1 MKKNSSGRRPQKKK
15 SSDAYQTFLTVLIT
29 LLSVAI
35 ILVLFYAWR
44 ALGISSHTV
53 TYTSNQGGIIG
64 TLPEV
69 RQFDAGDEVV
79 VRSGGISR
87 KGYEFV
93 GWRDVHGVI
102 EATGG
107 ILENGSVFKMPKS
120 DVLLEAVWEDL
131 SGESPDAT
139 VDTPTETQEPE
150 SDKLIATFM
159 KNPEKTYVNVRDNYG
174 YEGEVVCKLS
184 DSSMKVNYYG
194 KAENLFDEDDQTTYT
209 WFFVEIPDLKKEG
222 WIRSDMLEDYEE
234 TKEKVYV
241 MASGRDE
248 ISLYEDADLN
258 SDIKETVTD
267 NEITFTYK
275 SKSTSET
282 TDGEEFEMYLVE
294 NNESGKT
301 GWVKKSHLQEIK
313 E

>member
-1 MKKNSSGRRPQKKK
+1 MAKRNTGRRPQKRKG
-15 SSDAYQTFLTVLIT
+15 SDTLLTVLIT

-35 ILVLFYAWR
+35 VLVVFYAWR

-69 RQFDAGDEVV
+69 RQFDAGEEVV

-93 GWRDVHGVI
+93 GWKDVHGVI
-102 EATGG
+102 KSTGG
-107 ILENGSVFKMPKS
+107 ILENGAVFKMPKS
-120 DVLLEAVWEDL
+120 DVLLEAVWEDP
-131 SGESPDAT
+131 SGDMPDAT
-139 VDTPTETQEPE
+139 EEITTETEE
-150 SDKLIATFM
+150 KEYGDLIATFM
-159 KNPEKTYVNVRDNYG
+159 KNPDKTYVNVRDNFG

-184 DSSMKVNYYG
+184 DSKMKVNYYG
-194 KAENLFDEDDQTTYT
+194 QAENVFDEDDQTTYT
-209 WFFVEIPDLKKEG
+209 WFYVEIPDMNKKG
-222 WIRSDMLEDYEE
+222 WVRSDMLEDFAEI
-234 TKEKVYV
+234 KDKMYV
-241 MASGRDE
+241 MASSKDE

-258 SDIKETVTD
+258 SDIKETISD

-275 SKSTSET
+275 SKT
-282 TDGEEFEMYLVE
+282 TTQTDDGEEVEMYLVK
-294 NNESGKT
+294 NNDSGST
-301 GWVKKSHLQEIK
+301 GWIRKSHLQEIK

>member
-1 MKKNSSGRRPQKKK
+1 MSRRNSGRRPQKRRNN
-15 SSDAYQTFLTVLIT
+15 DAYQTFLTVLIT
-29 LLSVAI
+29 LLAVAI
-35 ILVLFYAWR
+35 VLVLFYAWK

-64 TLPEV
+64 ALPEV

-93 GWRDVHGVI
+93 GWKDVHGVI
-102 EATGG
+102 EASGG

-120 DVLLEAVWEDL
+120 DVLLEAVWEDPT
-131 SGESPDAT
+131 GEMPDAT
-139 VDTPTETQEPE
+139 ENLTEE
-150 SDKLIATFM
+150 SEDPDAKTLIGTFM
-159 KNPEKTYVNVRDNYG
+159 KNPDKTYVNVRDNYG
-174 YEGEVVCKLS
+174 YEGEVVLKLS
-184 DSSMKVNYYG
+184 DSKVKVNYYG
-194 KAENLFDEDDQTTYT
+194 KAENVFDEDDQTTYT
-209 WFFVEIPDLKKEG
+209 WFYVEIPEMKKEG
-222 WIRSDMLEDYEE
+222 WVRSDMLEDYEE
-234 TKEKVYV
+234 VKETIYV
-241 MASGRDE
+241 MASNREE

-258 SDIKETVTD
+258 SDIKETVSD

-275 SKSTSET
+275 SKTTTET
-282 TDGEEFEMYLVE
+282 TDGDEVEMLLVE
-294 NNESGKT
+294 NNESGNT

>member
-1 MKKNSSGRRPQKKK
+1 MRKKSSAKRPQKRKNGG
-15 SSDAYQTFLTVLIT
+15 SYQTFLTVLIT

-35 ILVLFYAWR
+35 VLVVFYAWK

-64 TLPEV
+64 TLPEI
-69 RQFDAGDEVV
+69 RQFDIGEEVV

-93 GWRDVHGVI
+93 GWRDVYGVI
-102 EATGG
+102 ESTGG

-120 DVLLEAVWEDL
+120 DVLLEAVWEDP
-131 SGESPDAT
+131 SAPVPDAT
-139 VDTPTETQEPE
+139 EEVIDEPKAE
-150 SDKLIATFM
+150 EGSHLVATFM
-159 KNPEKTYVNVRDNYG
+159 KNPDKTYVNVRDNFG

-194 KAENLFDEDDQTTYT
+194 KAENLFDEDDQTTYS
-209 WFFVEIPDLKKEG
+209 WFYVEIPDMNKEG

-234 TKEKVYV
+234 TKEKIYV
-241 MASGRDE
+241 MVSGRDE
-248 ISLYEDADLN
+248 IYLYEDADLN
-258 SDIKETVTD
+258 SDVKETVTD

-282 TDGEEFEMYLVE
+282 DDGEEVEMYLVE
-294 NNESGKT
+294 NNDSGIT
-301 GWVKKSHLQEIK
+301 GWVKKSHLQEIG